1 MPSVTKGT
9 EAHLKSN
16 SQLNPA
22 CMPEIVFFSTTLC
35 PISVAF
41 LVIYFSMSELHGDT
55 VKQERL
61 SFSYLLKNWLH
72 LVASELKE
80 THPLK
85 KE

>member
-9 EAHLKSN
+9 EAHLKFN

-22 CMPEIVFFSTTLC
+22 CMPEIVFFSIILC
-35 PISVAF
+35 LISVAF
-41 LVIYFSMSELHGDT
+41 LVIYFSTSELSGDT

-61 SFSYLLKNWLH
+61 SFSYLLKNWMH
-72 LVASELKE
+72 HVASELKE

>member
-9 EAHLKSN
+9 EAHLKFN

-22 CMPEIVFFSTTLC
+22 CMPKIVFFSIILC
-35 PISVAF
+35 LISVAF
-41 LVIYFSMSELHGDT
+41 LVIYFSTSELSGDT

-61 SFSYLLKNWLH
+61 SFSYLLKNWMH
-72 LVASELKE
+72 HVASELKE